1 MLTPAKYRGAR
12 LVFSRIIRGG
22 SILCE
27 YLGKEPIKNIQNS
40 SNSNTYKIL
49 PDLEVLN
56 LKGKVQ
62 GLDEFPLNLLEP
74 LYTVNL
80 SAILFLILIIYVSIA
95 LTLKDID
102 LSKYLPAWLYG
113 DRNIISKLIKYLINR
128 NIKIW
133 YDSRKFILILSWFVL
148 FFALVLNLFTIYIIL
163 NSH

>member
-1 MLTPAKYRGAR
+1 MI
-12 LVFSRIIRGG
+12 FII
-22 SILCE
+22 
-27 YLGKEPIKNIQNS
+27 
-40 SNSNTYKIL
+40 T
-49 PDLEVLN
+49 
-56 LKGKVQ
+56 
-62 GLDEFPLNLLEP
+62 
-74 LYTVNL
+74 
-80 SAILFLILIIYVSIA
+80 LILIIYVSIA